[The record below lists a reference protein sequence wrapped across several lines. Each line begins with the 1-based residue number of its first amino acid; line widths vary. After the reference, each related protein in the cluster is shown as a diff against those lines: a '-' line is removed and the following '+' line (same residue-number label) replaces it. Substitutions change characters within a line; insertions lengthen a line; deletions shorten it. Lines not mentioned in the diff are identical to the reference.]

1 MQKHKIII
9 KKKNALTNENADDTI
24 VLENNKRQR
33 RTEREY
39 GARLEKKLL
48 IIGLVIA
55 IIVYA
60 LRILDVYIKRKK

>member
-1 MQKHKIII
+1 MQNIKIII

-39 GARLEKKLL
+39 GARL
-48 IIGLVIA
+48 
-55 IIVYA
+55 
-60 LRILDVYIKRKK
+60 